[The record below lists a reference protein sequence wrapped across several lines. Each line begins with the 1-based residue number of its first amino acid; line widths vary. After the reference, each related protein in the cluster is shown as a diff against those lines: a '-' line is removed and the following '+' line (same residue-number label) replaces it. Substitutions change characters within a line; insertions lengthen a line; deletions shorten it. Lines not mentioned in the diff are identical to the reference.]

1 MEQLGRLPTWE
12 TAQTDAITDY
22 FFNQSTGQ
30 LEWWRRRFTPQELG
44 GVENSF
50 TETTGKTIGLSTG
63 FRGRFGQ
70 DWDYEA
76 ALSYSQYKSK
86 VSWPRIIADVAN
98 DYFMG
103 PPLGIDADC
112 YPIYDGNLDR
122 FYTPLTTAQSSE
134 ERRVG
139 KKWVRTCRSG

>member
-44 GVENSF
+44 GVQNSF
-50 TETTGKTIGLSTG
+50 TKTTGKTIGLSTG
-63 FRGRFGQ
+63 FRGSFAQ

-76 ALSYSQYKSK
+76 ALSYSRYKAK
-86 VSWPRIIADVAN
+86 VAWPRIIADVA
-98 DYFMG
+98 
-103 PPLGIDADC
+103 
-112 YPIYDGNLDR
+112 R
-122 FYTPLTTAQSSE
+122 SE
-134 ERRVG
+134 EHTYELPSLTRISYAVFCLN
-139 KKWVRTCRSG
+139 KKKNITNQLIQTL

>member
-50 TETTGKTIGLSTG
+50 PETTGKTIGRSTG

-70 DWDYEA
+70 DWDYEP
-76 ALSYSQYKSK
+76 ALSYSQYNSK
-86 VSWPRIIADVAN
+86 ASGPQII
-98 DYFMG
+98 
-103 PPLGIDADC
+103 PLGGTITFKG
-112 YPIYDGNLDR
+112 PITEMHQARIAHELPRNQ
-122 FYTPLTTAQSSE
+122 P
-134 ERRVG
+134 
-139 KKWVRTCRSG
+139 

>member
-1 MEQLGRLPTWE
+1 MDE
-12 TAQTDAITDY
+12 
-22 FFNQSTGQ
+22 
-30 LEWWRRRFTPQELG
+30 
-44 GVENSF
+44 VENSL

-76 ALSYSQYKSK
+76 ALSYPQYKSK

-103 PPLGIDADC
+103 PQLGIDADDS
-112 YPIYDGNLDR
+112 PLSAGNLDR
-122 FYTPLTTAQSSE
+122 FYTPLTTAPLDSMLVRIVYNHEPHTEIGNASSRE
-134 ERRVG
+134 KV
-139 KKWVRTCRSG
+139 CP